1 MARRGATPY
10 PRCFAERVCKRLKT
24 KDGDAEKRGKR
35 EKESASL

>member
-1 MARRGATPY
+1 MGKSGDTPH

-24 KDGDAEKRGKR
+24 KGGNAEKSGKR